1 MRYQQNVPS
10 PNPIFHTTIRQFSGG
25 LNNRSELL
33 QPHEAADMLNMS
45 FNDDN
50 VVEKRHGTTTFDAV
64 TLPGPV
70 VFIGEYRPYN
80 GAPDILMRATATG
93 LYAGTTKV
101 HDLTG
106 QMTGINHQG
115 KFIFA
120 DGQKIYTFGIFPQV
134 DALPYVDVVGTPIAT
149 NTILQIANPPFGYTP
164 LPKPEVRGKT
174 VYDYTTGQVWY
185 EPCVMEL
192 EDVFKGANI
201 LPESPRYLESLKG
214 RLYASGSDRDN
225 DTIYIGDVS
234 NPYYFPVTTSLQ
246 LPPNSDRIIG
256 LRVYDNAVVCGRVE
270 DMYAVV
276 GDTNN
281 PDLGLRRF
289 TLHRINAHTGWAN
302 HEAVNVAHNYLFY
315 LGSDG
320 NMYALSGAQNESESI
335 RTQILSQ
342 KINIFAE
349 PISLNKSDLVDACSA
364 FYDDKW
370 YISIGGKVL
379 SYAYRHQAWTQYDSL
394 NIRSFFQYGT
404 ELIWGDTSGRTSK
417 KAEDYLDHTVPFKA
431 LYRSGS
437 FNMGDSNNFKYYRDF
452 FIVANTFSPYRSDIT
467 VTFEIDYEDVAN
479 RVSISNQVSL
489 FGESEWGDLF
499 ISRNINASSLFRIG
513 RRGRNIRFKFS
524 NGYTVMTPVATYADL
539 ADYPGR
545 TPGIV
550 VLVLDEN
557 VYYAYNEDN
566 TWSAKD
572 DVDLNQAMR
581 IYEING
587 EYEFRGKR

>member
-1 MRYQQNVPS
+1 
-10 PNPIFHTTIRQFSGG
+10 
-25 LNNRSELL
+25 
-33 QPHEAADMLNMS
+33 MLNMS

-50 VVEKRHGTTTFDAV
+50 VVEKRRGTKLFDAV
-64 TLPGPV
+64 TLPQPV
-70 VFIGEYRPYN
+70 VFINEFRPYN
-80 GAPDILMRATATG
+80 GAPDILMRATAEG

-115 KFIFA
+115 KFVFA
-120 DGQKIYTFGIFPQV
+120 DGQKIYSFGIFPQV

-164 LPKPEVRGKT
+164 LPKPETKGKT

-185 EPCVMEL
+185 EPCQMEL

-201 LPESPRYLESLKG
+201 LPESPRYMVSLRG
-214 RLYASGSDRDN
+214 RIYASGSDRDN
-225 DTIYIGDVS
+225 DTVYISDVN
-234 NPYYFPVTTSLQ
+234 NPYYFPITNSMQ
-246 LPPNSDRIIG
+246 LPPNSDRVQG
-256 LRVYDNAVVCGRVE
+256 LALYDNAVVCGRTE
-270 DMYAVV
+270 DIYAIV
-276 GDTNN
+276 GETNN

-289 TLHRINAHTGWAN
+289 SMHRVNAHTGFAN

-320 NMYALSGAQNESESI
+320 NMYALAGAQDESESI
-335 RTQILSQ
+335 KTQILSQ

-349 PISLNKSDLVDACSA
+349 PIGLSKNDIPNAASV

-370 YISIGGKVL
+370 YISIGAKVL
-379 SYAYRHQAWTQYDSL
+379 VYAYRHQAWTQYDSL
-394 NIRSFFQYGT
+394 NARSAFQYGQQ
-404 ELIWGDTSGRTSK
+404 LIFGDDLGRTLTI
-417 KAEDYLDHTVPFKA
+417 ADNYLDVTIPYKA
-431 LYRSGS
+431 LYRSGM
-437 FNMGDSNNFKYYRDF
+437 FTMGDSNNFKYYRDF
-452 FIVANTFSPYRSDIT
+452 FIVANTFSPYRSDIS

-489 FGESEWGDLF
+489 FGESEFGDLF

-513 RRGRNIRFKFS
+513 RRGRNIRFRFE
-524 NGYTVMTPVATYADL
+524 NGYVVMAPVATFADL

-545 TPGIV
+545 TPGIA
-550 VLVLDEN
+550 VLVIDEN
-557 VYYAYNEDN
+557 TYYTYNSDN
-566 TWSAKD
+566 TWTALD
-572 DVDLNQAMR
+572 EVDLDQAMR

-587 EYEFRGKR
+587 EYEFRGRR